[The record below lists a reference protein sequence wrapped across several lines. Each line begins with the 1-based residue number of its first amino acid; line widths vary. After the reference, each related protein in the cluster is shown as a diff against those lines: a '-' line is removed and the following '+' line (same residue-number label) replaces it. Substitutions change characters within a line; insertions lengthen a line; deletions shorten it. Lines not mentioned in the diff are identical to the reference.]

1 MDVRITYGKFKGQI
15 RDIEPSTASE
25 MLKDGRAERPCA
37 EIEHAPAIEEAV
49 ASPAIE
55 EVALTPGLT
64 LQPVA
69 PIVAAAHRPRP
80 RASR

>member
-1 MDVRITYGKFKGQI
+1 MDVRVTYGKFKGQI

-37 EIEHAPAIEEAV
+37 EIAP
-49 ASPAIE
+49 
-55 EVALTPGLT
+55 TPGLT